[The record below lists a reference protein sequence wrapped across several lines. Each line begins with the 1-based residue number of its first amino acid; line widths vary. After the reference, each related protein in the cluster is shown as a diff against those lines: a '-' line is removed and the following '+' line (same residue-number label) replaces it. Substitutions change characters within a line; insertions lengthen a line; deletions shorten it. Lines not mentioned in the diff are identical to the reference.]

1 MNDILVR
8 TWQLLS
14 QNWILLGPVLIET
27 LIMLVFSGAGGLG
40 EGNVLSILAFF
51 FLHQALLGGWLYQM
65 KVVLLQREP
74 KVAMDDFFEG
84 LARYFWP
91 MLNGASVFFLL
102 FMLLFMLGSL
112 LSDALFGPLDQTLIE
127 KALPLVQNGDL
138 EKLQAL
144 MQTEAAKVLV
154 FLQWAQVF
162 VGAFTLLA
170 IVGVVTSFWQQ
181 YCVLGQMSWWQAW
194 KRSKDLIF
202 KFPGKITYFGFIWLI
217 PSVILQ
223 FFLLS
228 GQPLLQ
234 ILGMGLDVLVKAYF
248 TLLFCQ
254 IVLDLDRESVSPL
267 PENQEGR
274 KA

>member
-1 MNDILVR
+1 MNEILVR

-27 LIMLVFSGAGGLG
+27 VIMLVFTSGGGMG
-40 EGNVLSILAFF
+40 EGSAMSILALF

-65 KVVLLQREP
+65 KIVLLQREP
-74 KVAMDDFFEG
+74 KTSLDDFFEG

-112 LSDALFGPLDQTLIE
+112 LSEAWFGPLDQGLIE
-127 KALPLVQNGDL
+127 KALPLVQNGNL
-138 EKLQAL
+138 EKLQSL

-154 FLQWAQVF
+154 FLQWAQVL

-170 IVGVVTSFWQQ
+170 IVAVVTSFWQQ
-181 YCVLGQMSWWQAW
+181 YCVLGQLTWWQAW
-194 KRSKDLIF
+194 KRSKNLIF
-202 KFPGKITYFGFIWLI
+202 KFPGKITYLGFLWLI
-217 PSVILQ
+217 PTVILQ
-223 FFLLS
+223 FFMLS
-228 GQPLLQ
+228 GQAVLQ
-234 ILGMGLDVLVKAYF
+234 ILAMGLDLVVKTYF

-254 IVLDLDRESVSPL
+254 IVFDLDRESVTPL
-267 PENQEGR
+267 PEVQETPR
-274 KA
+274 L